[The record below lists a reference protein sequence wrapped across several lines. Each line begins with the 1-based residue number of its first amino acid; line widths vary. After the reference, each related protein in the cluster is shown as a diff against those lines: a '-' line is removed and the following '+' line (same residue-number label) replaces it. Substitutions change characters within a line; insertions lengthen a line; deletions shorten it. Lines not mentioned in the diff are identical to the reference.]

1 MGGEGNFEDKSAVS
15 SAPFTPYCSLLRL
28 QLIIPLWILFTF
40 VLDFPD
46 IPCDFLGQ
54 QGVPQQFY
62 QWVILSRWYATCFIQ
77 DSSSGRMLVISAESP
92 EAPRSA
98 QALGPFFFP
107 FKVLVAGSSEI
118 SSNS

>member
-46 IPCDFLGQ
+46 TPCDFLGQ
-54 QGVPQQFY
+54 QGNPAA
-62 QWVILSRWYATCFIQ
+62 ILSMGHFVSVVC
-77 DSSSGRMLVISAESP
+77 D
-92 EAPRSA
+92 
-98 QALGPFFFP
+98 
-107 FKVLVAGSSEI
+107 VLHPGLILRTDACYLRRVS
-118 SSNS
+118 